1 MSEIKQIDSN
11 QSIKTSRR
19 KGRRLNVILSILL
32 IIAVVVGG
40 FWYWQYHK
48 TADKNPESEQRRW
61 TSELSKVIVMP
72 DEKPLITTVLDKT
85 KLTNETLA
93 SQAQNG
99 DRLYIFAKSERLV
112 LYRPADKRVVNML
125 TIQTK
130 Q

>member
-1 MSEIKQIDSN
+1 MTDTTQLDSN
-11 QSIKTSRR
+11 QSTKNSRR
-19 KGRRLNVILSILL
+19 RGRRLNIILSVLL
-32 IIAVVVGG
+32 VIAVIAGG

-61 TSELSKVIVMP
+61 TSELSKVIIMP